1 MSAQLMAIGDSGR
14 PEPAT
19 PDDSYAPRALPVG
32 PRNAVTPASIRF
44 IYWNRPGNECRAI
57 RVKRIHQPCTR
68 CNRGPHI
75 KVVFESTPY
84 TRATLPEGP
93 LMAHEM
99 HVALTRPADAGDPL
113 WATLPAR
120 DQQRLHK
127 AMGAQP

>member
-19 PDDSYAPRALPVG
+19 PDGAHAPRALPLG
-32 PRNAVTPASIRF
+32 PRNSVTPASIRF
-44 IYWNRPGNECRAI
+44 VYWGRPGNECRAV
-57 RVKRIHQPCTR
+57 RVKRVHRPYTR
-68 CNRGPHI
+68 CNRGPFF
-75 KVVFESTPY
+75 KVVFECTPF

-93 LMAHEM
+93 LMADEK
-99 HVALTRPADAGDPL
+99 HVALPLPDDAHDPL

-120 DQQRLHK
+120 DRARLHK

>member
-1 MSAQLMAIGDSGR
+1 MSPQLMAIGDSGR

-19 PDDSYAPRALPVG
+19 LDDAHVPRALPVG

-44 IYWNRPGNECRAI
+44 VYWGRPGNECRAV
-57 RVKRIHQPCTR
+57 RVKRVHRPYTR
-68 CNRGPHI
+68 CNRGPFV
-75 KVVFESTPY
+75 KVVFECTPF

-93 LMAHEM
+93 LMAEEK
-99 HVALTRPADAGDPL
+99 HVALPLPDDAHDPL

-120 DQQRLHK
+120 DRARLHK

>member
-1 MSAQLMAIGDSGR
+1 MSAQLMAIGDSGQ
-14 PEPAT
+14 PELAT
-19 PDDSYAPRALPVG
+19 PEDAHAPRALPVG

-44 IYWNRPGNECRAI
+44 IYWNRPRNECRAI
-57 RVKRIHQPCTR
+57 RVKRICRPHTR
-68 CNRGPHI
+68 YNRGPFV
-75 KVVFESTPY
+75 KVVFECTPF

-93 LMAHEM
+93 LKAHEM

>member
-19 PDDSYAPRALPVG
+19 PDDTHAPRALPVG

-44 IYWNRPGNECRAI
+44 IYWGRPGNECRAV
-57 RVKRIHQPCTR
+57 RVKRICRPHTR
-68 CNRGPHI
+68 SNRGPFV
-75 KVVFESTPY
+75 KVVFECTPF

-93 LMAHEM
+93 LMADEK
-99 HVALTRPADAGDPL
+99 HVALTCPAEAADPL
-113 WATLPAR
+113 WATLPPR

-127 AMGAQP
+127 AMGASE